1 MKKNLRFINLKTGR
15 VTRTVS
21 LQSIYNLF
29 LFPVGFVSSLFIL
42 KKIRP
47 HVVLSFG
54 GYIALPVS
62 LIAYLLHIPVF
73 THEQTIRTGFAN
85 KIISRFCKKVFISY
99 EESADDFPRQKV
111 LISGNPVR
119 SEILMVKKKLFSTP
133 ARPII
138 YITGGSLGS
147 HSVNVHIEVILDALL
162 KQFMVIHQVGNV
174 AQYGDWERMSKR
186 KSEYYFPVKHIMDD
200 EIGWVYSVADIVVGR
215 CGANTVTELI
225 VCNLPAVLIPL
236 PWSSRGEQREGADF
250 LQQSGVA
257 QVFEQDRDST
267 ELLKTIQSVYE
278 NRSKYKKMY
287 EQLIPQRTRILSASK
302 KIADEITAV

>member
-1 MKKNLRFINLKTGR
+1 MNIAITGGHITPALAVIEELQKINGVTITVIGRRKALDSENTESFEFEQVMKKNLRFINLKTGR

-111 LISGNPVR
+111 LVS
-119 SEILMVKKKLFSTP
+119 
-133 ARPII
+133 
-138 YITGGSLGS
+138 
-147 HSVNVHIEVILDALL
+147 
-162 KQFMVIHQVGNV
+162 
-174 AQYGDWERMSKR
+174 
-186 KSEYYFPVKHIMDD
+186 
-200 EIGWVYSVADIVVGR
+200 
-215 CGANTVTELI
+215 
-225 VCNLPAVLIPL
+225 
-236 PWSSRGEQREGADF
+236 
-250 LQQSGVA
+250 
-257 QVFEQDRDST
+257 
-267 ELLKTIQSVYE
+267 
-278 NRSKYKKMY
+278 
-287 EQLIPQRTRILSASK
+287 
-302 KIADEITAV
+302 